1 MVEGLVYTVARHFH
15 ISPAEVMRMSEK
27 ELEYSY
33 VWASAVSRHEA
44 EQIEDATGSAK
55 NQINVAGTK
64 PGSPMPFSE

>member
-1 MVEGLVYTVARHFH
+1 
-15 ISPAEVMRMSEK
+15 MRMSEK
-27 ELEYSY
+27 ELEYTY